1 MMDACRILV
10 VEDDSDIN
18 ALLCRILSGAGYRVD
33 SAFSGTEAQLR
44 LQMEEYDL
52 LLLDLML
59 PGLAGEELIA
69 WLRAEKMMPVIVLS
83 AKAGLD
89 ARVNAL
95 RLGADDFIQKPFEN
109 EEVLARVEAQL
120 RRCRL
125 FSPAQQSHRLHIGRL
140 MLDSETMEAQA
151 NGRKLALTAR
161 EFAILELMM
170 RYPRRVFT
178 RENLYDQIWGEPY
191 YGEDNT
197 VNVHISNLRAKLHKA
212 DPKGE
217 YIKTVWGIGFKMAQE
232 D

>member
-1 MMDACRILV
+1 MEACRILV
-10 VEDDSDIN
+10 VEDDADIN
-18 ALLCRILSGAGYRVD
+18 ALLRRILSGAGYRVE

-44 LQMEEYDL
+44 LRMEEYDL

-59 PGLAGEELIA
+59 PGLAGEALIA
-69 WLRAEKMMPVIVLS
+69 WLRAEKTLPVIVLS
-83 AKAGLD
+83 AKAGLE

-95 RLGADDFIQKPFEN
+95 RIGADDFIPKPFEN
-109 EEVLARVEAQL
+109 DEVLARVEAQL

-125 FSPAQQSHRLHIGRL
+125 FSSAQQAARLHIGRL
-140 MLDSETMEAQA
+140 SLDCETMEAEA

-178 RENLYDQIWGEPY
+178 RENLYEQVWGEPY

-212 DPKGE
+212 DPDGE
-217 YIKTVWGIGFKMAQE
+217 YIKTIWGIGFKMAQE

>member
-178 RENLYDQIWGEPY
+178 RENLYEQI
-191 YGEDNT
+191 
-197 VNVHISNLRAKLHKA
+197 
-212 DPKGE
+212 
-217 YIKTVWGIGFKMAQE
+217 
-232 D
+232 

>member
-1 MMDACRILV
+1 MDACRILV

-18 ALLCRILSGAGYRVD
+18 ALLCRILSGAGYWSD

-44 LQMEEYDL
+44 LQMGEYDL

-69 WLRAEKMMPVIVLS
+69 WLRAEKTMPIIVIS

-95 RLGADDFIQKPFEN
+95 RLGADDFIAKPFEN

-120 RRCRL
+120 RRYRL
-125 FSPAQQSHRLHIGRL
+125 FSPAQQSARLHIGRL
-140 MLDSETMEAQA
+140 TLDCETLEAKA
-151 NGRKLALTAR
+151 NGNKLSLTAR
-161 EFAILELMM
+161 EFAILELLM

-178 RENLYDQIWGEPY
+178 RENLYEQIWGEPY

-212 DPKGE
+212 DPDGE

>member
-1 MMDACRILV
+1 MRL
-10 VEDDSDIN
+10 E
-18 ALLCRILSGAGYRVD
+18 
-33 SAFSGTEAQLR
+33 TER
-44 LQMEEYDL
+44 YDL
-52 LLLDLML
+52 VLLDLML
-59 PGLAGEELIA
+59 PGLTGEELLARI
-69 WLRAEKMMPVIVLS
+69 RQDQVMPVIVLS

-178 RENLYDQIWGEPY
+178 RENLYEQIWGEPY

>member
-59 PGLAGEELIA
+59 PGLAG
-69 WLRAEKMMPVIVLS
+69 LRAEKMMPVIVLS

-178 RENLYDQIWGEPY
+178 RENLYEQIWGEPY

>member
-1 MMDACRILV
+1 MRC
-10 VEDDSDIN
+10 S
-18 ALLCRILSGAGYRVD
+18 AGFYPAQATGWTVP
-33 SAFSGTEAQLR
+33 FSGTEAQLR

-125 FSPAQQSHRLHIGRL
+125 FSPAQQSHRLHYR
-140 MLDSETMEAQA
+140 AA
-151 NGRKLALTAR
+151 N
-161 EFAILELMM
+161 
-170 RYPRRVFT
+170 V
-178 RENLYDQIWGEPY
+178 
-191 YGEDNT
+191 
-197 VNVHISNLRAKLHKA
+197 
-212 DPKGE
+212 
-217 YIKTVWGIGFKMAQE
+217 GF
-232 D
+232 

>member
-1 MMDACRILV
+1 MDACRILV

-59 PGLAGEELIA
+59 PGLAGIA

-178 RENLYDQIWGEPY
+178 RENLYEQIWGGPY

>member
-125 FSPAQQSHRLHIGRL
+125 FSPALPSFQNPTLAARYAAG
-140 MLDSETMEAQA
+140 ETAAQ
-151 NGRKLALTAR
+151 GLTACT
-161 EFAILELMM
+161 A
-170 RYPRRVFT
+170 
-178 RENLYDQIWGEPY
+178 
-191 YGEDNT
+191 
-197 VNVHISNLRAKLHKA
+197 
-212 DPKGE
+212 
-217 YIKTVWGIGFKMAQE
+217 
-232 D
+232 

>member
-1 MMDACRILV
+1 MDTSRILV

-18 ALLCRILSGAGYRVD
+18 ALLCRVLSGAGYRAD

-59 PGLAGEELIA
+59 PGLPGEELIA
-69 WLRAEKMMPVIVLS
+69 WLRAERTMPVIVIS

-120 RRCRL
+120 RRYHL
-125 FSPAQQSHRLHIGRL
+125 FSPGGQEIRLHVGRL
-140 MLDSETMEAQA
+140 TLDCGTLEAEA
-151 NGRKLALTAR
+151 NGQKLALTAR
-161 EFAILELMM
+161 EFSILELLM

-178 RENLYDQIWGEPY
+178 RENLYEQVWGEPY

-212 DPKGE
+212 DPDME

-232 D
+232 K

>member
-95 RLGADDFIQKPFEN
+95 RLGADDFIQKPFEMKRCSPGWRRSSGG
-109 EEVLARVEAQL
+109 AGCFRL
-120 RRCRL
+120 R
-125 FSPAQQSHRLHIGRL
+125 SS
-140 MLDSETMEAQA
+140 
-151 NGRKLALTAR
+151 LT
-161 EFAILELMM
+161 
-170 RYPRRVFT
+170 
-178 RENLYDQIWGEPY
+178 GC
-191 YGEDNT
+191 
-197 VNVHISNLRAKLHKA
+197 IS
-212 DPKGE
+212 G
-217 YIKTVWGIGFKMAQE
+217 G
-232 D
+232 